1 MSRQRY
7 KLVKRD
13 FSHSKQSRLQGQ
25 GFTARAGT
33 RVAGKLDSHG
43 HSITKCTER
52 NFVVAENKNL
62 KYSVRAITRDL
73 VLERP
78 GNVWC

>member
-7 KLVKRD
+7 KFVKRD
-13 FSHSKQSRLQGQ
+13 FSHSEQSRLQGQ

-43 HSITKCTER
+43 HFIT
-52 NFVVAENKNL
+52 
-62 KYSVRAITRDL
+62 
-73 VLERP
+73 
-78 GNVWC
+78 